1 MAHGPTATSCLCSAR
16 QRPPDRWLMAIC
28 VRSRSSGY
36 VTVVAVAPAAAPDK
50 KRARHFEPI
59 EGSKS
64 SRYLFQMWFSREIL
78 ESLGF

>member
-1 MAHGPTATSCLCSAR
+1 
-16 QRPPDRWLMAIC
+16 MAIC

-64 SRYLFQMWFSREIL
+64 SRYLFQM
-78 ESLGF
+78 